1 MKLIDI
7 IDATPIRYGY
17 RIAFLTNF
25 FREPLLRRMEQ
36 EFGIIRPE
44 WTVLLCLEFQNNL
57 AQKDICEIT
66 EQPSNTVSRAVRSLE
81 HKGYIKCG
89 VDATDARRT
98 VLEITSSGRKLHQQ
112 IMPMFVEGEAAMLAP
127 LTNAELA
134 RLDKLLDKLCRAVPD
149 WHQSS

>member
-25 FREPLLRRMEQ
+25 FREPLLRRIEQ
-36 EFGIIRPE
+36 KFDIIRPE
-44 WTVLLCLEFQNNL
+44 WTVLICLEFQNHL

-81 HKGYIKCG
+81 QKGHIQCSSDSRDG
-89 VDATDARRT
+89 RRT
-98 VLEITSSGRKLHQQ
+98 VLEITDSGKALYDQ
-112 IMPMFVEGEAAMLAP
+112 IMPLCVEGEAAMLAP
-127 LTNAELA
+127 LTESERAQ
-134 RLDKLLDKLCRAVPD
+134 LDKLLNKLCRAVPD
-149 WHQSS
+149 WHK